1 MNIFE
6 IIRLQIETPGV
17 TPAETPLSPGSIA
30 SQPQT
35 IMEVIIESWYIMLP
49 LGIMSVLAVYIF
61 VERFLSIRKSLQ
73 EERDFMLKV
82 KTFVEDGKLDAAKQV
97 CASTDN
103 PMARMV
109 EKGIARIGKDM
120 KDIAAS
126 IENVAK
132 LEVYRLEARLSVL
145 ATIAGAAPML
155 GFLGTVIGMMST
167 FGVMR
172 KQGVDIQGLSGGI
185 MEAMVTTV
193 GGLIVGIIAYV
204 AYNYLV
210 SKVEKV
216 IQKMERTAVEFLD
229 ILEEPGK

>member
-6 IIRLQIETPGV
+6 FIRLQIEQGGAESSSTPSSMATV
-17 TPAETPLSPGSIA
+17 AA
-30 SQPQT
+30 QPQT
-35 IMEVIIESWYIMLP
+35 IMEVILESWYIMLP

-61 VERFLSIRKSLQ
+61 VERFLSIRKSLK

-210 SKVEKV
+210 AKVEKV

>member
-1 MNIFE
+1 MNIYE
-6 IIRLQIETPGV
+6 LINRIQLTETSSGAGNAAA
-17 TPAETPLSPGSIA
+17 TAAEG
-30 SQPQT
+30 QPQT
-35 IMEVIIESWYIMLP
+35 IMEVIFDSWYIMLP
-49 LGIMSVLAVYIF
+49 LGIMSFLAVYIF

-82 KTFVEDGKLDAAKQV
+82 KTFVEDGKFDAAKQV

-109 EKGIARIGKDM
+109 EKGISRIGKDM
-120 KDIAAS
+120 KDIATS

-155 GFLGTVIGMMST
+155 GFLGTVIGMMTT
-167 FGVMR
+167 FSNMR
-172 KQGVDIQGLSGGI
+172 KNGVEIQNLSGGI

-210 SKVEKV
+210 SKVDKV
-216 IQKMERTAVEFLD
+216 IQKMERTAIEFLD